1 MSGWEELGTDP
12 EWLDQVRRRP
22 VGAVPWPR
30 ARRHPLQDVEQAMAE
45 VNNARESG
53 STGRPL
59 MSGGNGGPYG
69 REDSGEREQYDSGMV
84 RDSIRGKV
92 LTEAHDLITGD
103 RNNQYGP
110 PTQDFQRTAEILN
123 AIGYRRPGGKGLQPH
138 DVAVIQ
144 IALKMSRVT
153 WTPDKRDSWVDIA
166 GYAACGY
173 ECADEQGQVNNGD

>member
-1 MSGWEELGTDP
+1 MSEHAYKFLPP
-12 EWLDQVRRRP
+12 EP
-22 VGAVPWPR
+22 F
-30 ARRHPLQDVEQAMAE
+30 
-45 VNNARESG
+45 AREEAG
-53 STGRPL
+53 
-59 MSGGNGGPYG
+59 
-69 REDSGEREQYDSGMV
+69 
-84 RDSIRGKV
+84 DSIRGKV
-92 LTEAHDLITGD
+92 LTEAHVLITGD

>member
-1 MSGWEELGTDP
+1 MLFRS
-12 EWLDQVRRRP
+12 
-22 VGAVPWPR
+22 
-30 ARRHPLQDVEQAMAE
+30 PLSKVEQAMAE
-45 VNNARESG
+45 ANARNAVLHGPIRLDVEKAKDLG
-53 STGRPL
+53 PEVGRPL
-59 MSGGNGGPYG
+59 MTGGNGGPYG

-103 RNNQYGP
+103 RNNRYGP